1 MIKSGLLPNVLRP
14 NDASRPSRSLSAR
27 SDSIAPAVV
36 VTCVAGVVWVLQ
48 LSGIRPQDMGDIG
61 FITVLPVGCFVAIA
75 LLVLGFVL
83 ALRYPSPPRWLFA
96 AQVLLLLL
104 FLYGTVLI
112 AEPLPRFATSWLH
125 AGFTD
130 YIART
135 GQTVPSFDAR
145 FNWPGFFSA
154 AAMLSRAAGLRSPV
168 TLLHWAPFYFNMLY
182 DVGVY
187 AIAATVTRSERG
199 RWLAIWLF
207 STTNWVGQDYF
218 SPQAFAYLLALA
230 FIVILLRWFRVSPL
244 PLWFRSSPLWMR
256 FSLQSTPDK
265 PIIRRPPTT
274 RPIASALATARDEDD
289 PVLASPNERVFL
301 LVIVLFMFAAMVV
314 SHQLTPPIV
323 IVWTVVLV
331 LGRRCPLFSLPFV
344 LFAIFILWLSYGAAA
359 YWTGHLSNL
368 FGGFGNLGSAL
379 SQNVNQR
386 VSGSTSRLF
395 VQEVR
400 LAFTAFPF
408 VLASIGVVRRW
419 RAGYGDL
426 SLVLLACAPFL
437 LLGVQSYGG
446 EALLRLMFFAL
457 PFVSILGAMMLL
469 PRSSR
474 PGLLACVA
482 VFAVCVALVPAF
494 FISRYGDE
502 QWDMETPQEHAALQW
517 LYSTAPPGAT
527 FISMVSEIPWG
538 YRDLLK
544 FHLEP
549 NLSGVTLSTPKEAE
563 HYLDTPGPGA
573 YLIVS
578 DDQTEFG
585 HLFGGL
591 PIDWAHRV
599 VSVVLATGRYR
610 VVFSNVQAQIIG
622 RVGEK
627 R

>member
-1 MIKSGLLPNVLRP
+1 VSRSGLLPNVFRP
-14 NDASRPSRSLSAR
+14 RDSRGPSLSLPVR
-27 SDSIAPAVV
+27 SDSITPAVV
-36 VTCVAGVVWVLQ
+36 VTSVAGVLWALE
-48 LSGIRPQDMGDIG
+48 LPGIRLQAIGDIG
-61 FITVLPVGCFVAIA
+61 FITVLPVGFFVAVA
-75 LLVLGFVL
+75 LLVFGFVL
-83 ALRYPSPPRWLFA
+83 ALRRASPPRWLLA

-112 AEPLPRFATSWLH
+112 AEPLPRYATSWLH

-130 YIART
+130 YIAQT
-135 GQTVPSFDAR
+135 GHTVPSFDAR
-145 FNWPGFFSA
+145 FNWPGFFGA
-154 AAMLSRAAGLRSPV
+154 AAMLSRAAGLQSPV
-168 TLLHWAPFYFNMLY
+168 TLLHWAPFYFNILY

-187 AIAATVTRSERG
+187 AIAATVTQSERR

-230 FIVILLRWFRVSPL
+230 FILILLRWFRSSPV
-244 PLWFRSSPLWMR
+244 PLWFRSSPLWLR
-256 FSLQSTPDK
+256 FSLQSTPDR
-265 PIIRRPPTT
+265 PIVRRSPTT
-274 RPIASALATARDEDD
+274 RPIASALATARDEDS
-289 PVLASPNERVFL
+289 PVMAGSKERVFL
-301 LVIVLFMFAAMVV
+301 LVIALFMFAAMVV

-323 IVWTVVLV
+323 IVWTAVLV
-331 LGRRCPLFSLPFV
+331 LGRRCPLSSLPFA
-344 LFAIFILWLSYGAAA
+344 LIAMFALWLSYGAVG
-359 YWTGHLSNL
+359 YWSGHLSNL
-368 FGGFGNLGSAL
+368 FGGFGNLSSAL
-379 SQNVNQR
+379 DQNLNKR

-408 VLASIGVVRRW
+408 VLAFVGVVRRW

-437 LLGVQSYGG
+437 LLGIQSYGG

-457 PFVSILGAMMLL
+457 PFVSILGTMMLL

-474 PGLLACVA
+474 PGLLTSVA
-482 VFAVCVALVPAF
+482 IFAVCMVLVPPF
-494 FISRYGDE
+494 FIARYGNE
-502 QWDMETPQEHAALQW
+502 LWDMETPQEHAALQW
-517 LYSTAPPGAT
+517 LYNTAPPGAT
-527 FISMVSEIPWG
+527 FVSMVSEIPWG

-544 FHLEP
+544 FHLAP
-549 NLSGVTLSTPKEAE
+549 GTSGTILSNPTVAE

-578 DDQTEFG
+578 RDQTEFG

-599 VSVVLATGRYR
+599 VSAVLATGRYR
-610 VVFSNVQAQIIG
+610 VVFSNTQAEIIG
-622 RVGEK
+622 RSGEK